1 MMKAK
6 LRCFLPAITVC
17 GILFVSVQPA
27 TAFELFARR
36 LGQGAGQKCDACQ
49 KDAVQKGAV
58 QKGACQKGACQK
70 GAVQKRAVQKSAVQ
84 KGVYQKGAY
93 QKTPHQKSWSSHQK
107 GGKGKGKSGQ
117 YGEGFDSTPDSG
129 VPLPAPLASTASAF
143 RQPVGNDLGERPRSA
158 IRIRPRQAY

>member
-1 MMKAK
+1 MKAK

-58 QKGACQKGACQK
+58 QKGACQKG
-70 GAVQKRAVQKSAVQ
+70 VYQKRAVQ

-117 YGEGFDSTPDSG
+117 YGEGFDSTDSG
-129 VPLPAPLASTASAF
+129 VPLPAPLVSTASAF
-143 RQPVGNDLGERPRSA
+143 RQPVGIGLGERPRSA
-158 IRIRPRQAY
+158 ERIRPRQAY

>member
-49 KDAVQKGAV
+49 KSAVQKSAV
-58 QKGACQKGACQK
+58 QKS
-70 GAVQKRAVQKSAVQ
+70 AVQKSAVQ

-93 QKTPHQKSWSSHQK
+93 QKTPHQKWWSSHQK

-117 YGEGFDSTPDSG
+117 YGEGFDSTDSG
-129 VPLPAPLASTASAF
+129 VPLPAPLVSTASAF
-143 RQPVGNDLGERPRSA
+143 RQPVGIGLGERPRSA